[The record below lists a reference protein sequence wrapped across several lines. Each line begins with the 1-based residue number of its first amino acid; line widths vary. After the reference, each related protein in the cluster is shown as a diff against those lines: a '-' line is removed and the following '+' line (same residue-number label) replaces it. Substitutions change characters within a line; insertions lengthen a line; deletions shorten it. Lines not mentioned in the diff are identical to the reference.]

1 MLLFTILVLIKK
13 GERES
18 PPSSPPPPPPLYESL
33 WQLTQDETAIS
44 MLIRVRPKP
53 DQPDR
58 LLQPVFMFLLLFRP
72 IGQMGYITH
81 TFMVSMCNVQTGL
94 LWSIAVLKKLQVPFE
109 HWYHPEEGL
118 STRWKCRKRM
128 SLRAGIMSTVQWDCY
143 FSSKYFLLCSNFFTF
158 PALIV
163 SFPSL

>member
-1 MLLFTILVLIKK
+1 
-13 GERES
+13 
-18 PPSSPPPPPPLYESL
+18 
-33 WQLTQDETAIS
+33 

-81 TFMVSMCNVQTGL
+81 TFMVSMCSVQTGL
-94 LWSIAVLKKLQVPFE
+94 LWSIE

-118 STRWKCRKRM
+118 GTRWKCQKRM
-128 SLRAGIMSTVQWDCY
+128 SCTVQWDGY
-143 FSSKYFLLCSNFFTF
+143 FASKYFPLYFSGSHSELSFSLRLSPSPFGRLTPLMHLLC
-158 PALIV
+158 LITTKASV
-163 SFPSL
+163 MRFIFSAMLSEW